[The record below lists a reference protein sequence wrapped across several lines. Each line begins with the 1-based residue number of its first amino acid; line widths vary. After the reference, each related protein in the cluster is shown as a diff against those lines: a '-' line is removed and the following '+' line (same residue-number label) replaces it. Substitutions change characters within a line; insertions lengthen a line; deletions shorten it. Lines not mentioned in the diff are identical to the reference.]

1 MSGPVWAAALCGA
14 LTGAVSGWLS
24 RLAVGRVLNSSHAVF
39 FSVYAAGF
47 FLRFLL
53 LAAGVFFLRHERYII
68 IAAFAVPLILVQTAF
83 EAFPLKNGTK
93 RNS

>member
-1 MSGPVWAAALCGA
+1 MSPWGAVLCGA

-24 RLAVGRVLNSSHAVF
+24 RLAVGRVLNSGHAVF
-39 FSVYAAGF
+39 FSVYAAGL
-47 FLRFLL
+47 FLRLLL

-68 IAAFAVPLILVQTAF
+68 IIAFAAPLIVFQTAF